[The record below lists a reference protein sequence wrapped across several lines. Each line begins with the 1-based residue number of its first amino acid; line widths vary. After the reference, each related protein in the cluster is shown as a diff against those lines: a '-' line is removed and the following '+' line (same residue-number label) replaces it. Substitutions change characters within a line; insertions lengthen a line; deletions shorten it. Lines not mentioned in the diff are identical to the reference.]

1 MPRMMVKDLA
11 YSLRCF
17 QLSKNEQRVGRVSLK
32 CFTDVARWLQ
42 RKRWIVSD
50 ESGYRRDVLQSNSLV
65 ISVAT
70 WRYLVQ
76 YLNLFVGVRLH
87 GYALY
92 NL

>member
-1 MPRMMVKDLA
+1 M
-11 YSLRCF
+11 
-17 QLSKNEQRVGRVSLK
+17 
-32 CFTDVARWLQ
+32 
-42 RKRWIVSD
+42 SD